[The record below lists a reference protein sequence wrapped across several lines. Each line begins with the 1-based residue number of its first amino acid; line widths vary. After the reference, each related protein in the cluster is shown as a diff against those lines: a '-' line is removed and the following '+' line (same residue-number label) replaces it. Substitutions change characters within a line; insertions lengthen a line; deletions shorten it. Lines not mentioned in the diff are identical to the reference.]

1 MPKLKPKFRLGLEDG
16 EIFMHT
22 NYPPRGEDAE
32 VAGQFL
38 FNIKDIVGK
47 EFPHHK
53 LNFCITAAP
62 LEGDVYWY
70 FPAAPLTSFSVT
82 VNWNDFMLTL
92 QRMIDRLETF
102 HNFITDNVCISPE
115 SAIKEFFKKTLEV
128 ET

>member
-1 MPKLKPKFRLGLEDG
+1 MPKLKPKFRFGLEDG

-38 FNIKDIVGK
+38 FSMKEVVGK
-47 EFPHHK
+47 EFTPHK
-53 LNFCITAAP
+53 LNFGITAAP

-92 QRMIDRLETF
+92 QRMIDRLATF
-102 HNFITDNVCISPE
+102 HDFITENACISPE
-115 SAIKEFFKKTLEV
+115 YTIKEFFKKTLEV
-128 ET
+128 EP

>member
-1 MPKLKPKFRLGLEDG
+1 MPKLKPRFRLGLEDG

-38 FNIKDIVGK
+38 FSTK
-47 EFPHHK
+47 EVVRKEYPNHK
-53 LNFCITAAP
+53 LNLCITAAP

-82 VNWNDFMLTL
+82 VNWEDFLL
-92 QRMIDRLETF
+92 SLRRMVDRQGSF
-102 HNFITDNVCISPE
+102 HDFITDNVCISPE
-115 SAIKEFFKKTLEV
+115 SAIKEFFKKALEV
-128 ET
+128 EP

>member
-1 MPKLKPKFRLGLEDG
+1 MPKLKPRFRFGLEDG

-38 FNIKDIVGK
+38 FNTKEVVGK

-70 FPAAPLTSFSVT
+70 FPAAPRESFSVSI
-82 VNWNDFMLTL
+82 NWNDFMLTL
-92 QRMIDRLETF
+92 QRMMNRQETF
-102 HNFITDNVCISPE
+102 HDFITDNECVSPAV
-115 SAIKEFFKKTLEV
+115 AIKDFFQNALEG
-128 ET
+128 EA

>member
-1 MPKLKPKFRLGLEDG
+1 MPKLKPKFRFGLEDG

-38 FNIKDIVGK
+38 FIIKEVVGK
-47 EFPHHK
+47 EFTHHK

-82 VNWNDFMLTL
+82 ANWEEFLL
-92 QRMIDRLETF
+92 SLRRMVDRQESF
-102 HNFITDNVCISPE
+102 HDFITDNVCISPE
-115 SAIKEFFKKTLEV
+115 SAIKEFFKKALEV
-128 ET
+128 KS

>member
-16 EIFMHT
+16 EVFLHT

-38 FNIKDIVGK
+38 FSIKEVVGK
-47 EFPHHK
+47 EFTNHK
-53 LNFCITAAP
+53 LNFCITSAP

-70 FPAAPLTSFSVT
+70 FPAKPLTSFSVT

-92 QRMIDRLETF
+92 QRMIDRLGTF
-102 HNFITDNVCISPE
+102 HDFITENACISPE
-115 SAIKEFFKKTLEV
+115 SAIKAFFKKALEG
-128 ET
+128 ES

>member
-38 FNIKDIVGK
+38 FSIKEVVGK
-47 EFPHHK
+47 EYPHHK
-53 LNFCITAAP
+53 LNLCITAAL
-62 LEGDVYWY
+62 LEGGVYWY
-70 FPAAPLTSFSVT
+70 FPDTPLTSFSVT

-102 HNFITDNVCISPE
+102 HDFITENACAYPAV
-115 SAIKEFFKKTLEV
+115 AIKAFFQETLEV
-128 ET
+128 KS

>member
-38 FNIKDIVGK
+38 FSIKEVVGK
-47 EFPHHK
+47 EFTNHK

-70 FPAAPLTSFSVT
+70 FPAAPLTSFSVS

-102 HNFITDNVCISPE
+102 HDFVTKNAYTYPAV
-115 SAIKEFFKKTLEV
+115 AIKYFFQETLEV
-128 ET
+128 EQ

>member
-1 MPKLKPKFRLGLEDG
+1 MPKLKPRFRFGLEDG

-38 FNIKDIVGK
+38 FIIKEVVGK

-70 FPAAPLTSFSVT
+70 FPAAPRESFSVSI
-82 VNWNDFMLTL
+82 NWNDFMLTL
-92 QRMIDRLETF
+92 QRMMNRQETF
-102 HNFITDNVCISPE
+102 HDFITDNECVSPAV
-115 SAIKEFFKKTLEV
+115 AIKAFFQNALEG
-128 ET
+128 EA